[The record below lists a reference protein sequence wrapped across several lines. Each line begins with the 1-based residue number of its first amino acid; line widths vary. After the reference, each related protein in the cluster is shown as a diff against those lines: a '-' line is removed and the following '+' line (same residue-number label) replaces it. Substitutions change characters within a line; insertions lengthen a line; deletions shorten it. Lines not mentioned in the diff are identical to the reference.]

1 MFTALLS
8 LTALEAGASD
18 CGIAPFFVSRTFG
31 DTRGWLDHPG
41 LISLQTAEVAPDV
54 FWDDQPPP
62 PAPTGVQT
70 WGGGR
75 RLSEWNLGKSLQD
88 EGQCRLV
95 AILQRERERER

>member
-62 PAPTGVQT
+62 PPPPVSRPGVGA
-70 WGGGR
+70 GGSQNGIW
-75 RLSEWNLGKSLQD
+75 ESLYKMRVNV
-88 EGQCRLV
+88 G
-95 AILQRERERER
+95 